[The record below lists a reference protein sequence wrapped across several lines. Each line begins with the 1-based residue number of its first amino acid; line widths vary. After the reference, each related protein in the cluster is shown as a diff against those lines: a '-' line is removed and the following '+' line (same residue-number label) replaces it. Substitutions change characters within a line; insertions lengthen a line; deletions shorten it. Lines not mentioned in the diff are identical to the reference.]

1 MLNGKHQATFP
12 NILGLAGT
20 ELTCSIAA
28 PMEMCFGFV
37 TKTVLVIE
45 ILRLQLD
52 RACTKSRISFRS
64 PSSRQGVGN
73 RPGGDSQEHTK
84 YILESNQVH
93 RHSTVIYL
101 WYLMSPLSETIWALK
116 MKEICSHQETT

>member
-52 RACTKSRISFRS
+52 RACTESRISFPS

-73 RPGGDSQEHTK
+73 RPGGDSQEHPK

-93 RHSTVIYL
+93 RHSTNCDIFMVFNESFIRDHL
-101 WYLMSPLSETIWALK
+101 GSKNERNM
-116 MKEICSHQETT
+116 